1 MKVYVDD
8 HLCGT
13 LSYVGGKS
21 QYPIDCG
28 GAVGSQIKLVGRSG
42 YLTLCEV
49 QAFGEVEASTR

>member
-1 MKVYVDD
+1 MDD

-21 QYPIDCG
+21 LYPVDCG
-28 GAVGSQIKLVGRSG
+28 GAVGSQIKLVGRLG

-49 QAFGEVEASTR
+49 QAFGEVHEASTR